1 MIWKGDVNFA
11 DRREGF
17 ESLAVLHLCG
27 MILIDFLN
35 FSMILRLNSNLE
47 EPVLATVHSVGVGA
61 PVAAVVAKWVK

>member
-1 MIWKGDVNFA
+1 MISKGDVNFV

-47 EPVLATVHSVGVGA
+47 EPVLAIVHSVGVGA
-61 PVAAVVAKWVK
+61 PVVAVVAK